1 MYADAGI
8 ALFGL
13 LPSRPKDVLGLA
25 VSVLRFTN
33 DFQTHENAA
42 RTPVGSGETVL
53 ELTYQIAL
61 APWLVVQPDAQFF
74 FDPPFSRR
82 DAQAIGAQVVAIF

>member
-1 MYADAGI
+1 MDAGRQWRDG
-8 ALFGL
+8 AG
-13 LPSRPKDVLGLA
+13 
-25 VSVLRFTN
+25 
-33 DFQTHENAA
+33 
-42 RTPVGSGETVL
+42 
-53 ELTYQIAL
+53 LTYQIAL